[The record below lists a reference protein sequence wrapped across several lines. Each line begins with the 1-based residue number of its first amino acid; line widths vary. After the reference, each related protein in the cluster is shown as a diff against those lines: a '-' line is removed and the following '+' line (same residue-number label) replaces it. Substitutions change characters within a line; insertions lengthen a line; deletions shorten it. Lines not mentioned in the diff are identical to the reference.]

1 MLLEVKDLEVAYGD
15 YQVVWGVSL
24 GVAAGESVA
33 LLGPNGSGKSTVVN
47 AITGLLR
54 VQGRRHP
61 LRGREPGR
69 AGRRTRARALGIA
82 HVLERRRVFPHLTV
96 LQNLTLGAWHP
107 AAKAARAKSMERV
120 FSLFPR
126 LSERKSQ
133 LARTLSGGEQQ
144 MLALGRGL
152 MSLPR
157 LLMVDEPFLGLAPQV
172 MEQMKAVFETLKS
185 EGMAILFI
193 EQNVRL
199 ALSMASRGYI
209 LESGRLAAS
218 RAVDASSSTVPTCA
232 ASSSAN
238 DPYDSNAPQY
248 VSNSLRRPAT
258 SCVRVSPSISRI
270 RAFCGLRLSAAIM
283 PASSR

>member
-24 GVAAGESVA
+24 TVAAGESVA

-47 AITGLLR
+47 AITGLIR
-54 VQGRRHP
+54 SK
-61 LRGREPGR
+61 
-69 AGRRTRARALGIA
+69 AGDIRFEDKSLVGQPTHARASLGIA

-96 LQNLTLGAWHP
+96 QQNLMLGAWHP
-107 AAKAARAKSMERV
+107 AAKAVRAKTTERV
-120 FSLFPR
+120 FALFPR
-126 LSERKSQ
+126 MAERRSQ

-172 MEQMKAVFETLKS
+172 IEQMQAVFETLKS

-209 LESGRLAAS
+209 LESGRLA
-218 RAVDASSSTVPTCA
+218 VEG
-232 ASSSAN
+232 
-238 DPYDSNAPQY
+238 Q
-248 VSNSLRRPAT
+248 AT
-258 SCVRVSPSISRI
+258 SLVDSPEVRRI
-270 RAFCGLRLSAAIM
+270 FLGA
-283 PASSR
+283 

>member
-1 MLLEVKDLEVAYGD
+1 MLLDVKDLEVSYGD

-24 GVAAGESVA
+24 FVAAGESVA

-47 AITGLLR
+47 TISGLLPAKAGDIR
-54 VQGRRHP
+54 FDGTSLVGRPTH
-61 LRGREPGR
+61 
-69 AGRRTRARALGIA
+69 TRASLGIA

-96 LQNLTLGAWHP
+96 LQNLMLGAWHP
-107 AAKAARAKSMERV
+107 AAKAARAKTIDRV

-126 LSERKSQ
+126 MSERKGQ

-172 MEQMKAVFETLKS
+172 MEQMKGVFETLKA

-209 LESGRLAAS
+209 LESGRLAIA
-218 RAVDASSSTVPTCA
+218 
-232 ASSSAN
+232 
-238 DPYDSNAPQY
+238 
-248 VSNSLRRPAT
+248 
-258 SCVRVSPSISRI
+258 
-270 RAFCGLRLSAAIM
+270 G
-283 PASSR
+283 PASELIDSPQVRRIFLGG

>member
-1 MLLEVKDLEVAYGD
+1 MLLDVKDLEVAYGD

-24 GVAAGESVA
+24 SVAAGESVA

-47 AITGLLR
+47 TISGLLSAKAGDISFEGTSL
-54 VQGRRHP
+54 VGQPTHA
-61 LRGREPGR
+61 R
-69 AGRRTRARALGIA
+69 AGLGIA
-82 HVLERRRVFPHLTV
+82 HVLERRRVFPHLTI
-96 LQNLTLGAWHP
+96 LQNLILGAWHP
-107 AAKAARAKSMERV
+107 AAKLVRSRSMDRV

-126 LSERKSQ
+126 LAQRKSQ

-152 MSLPR
+152 MALPR

-172 MEQMKAVFETLKS
+172 ISQMRSVFETLKA

-209 LESGRLAAS
+209 LESGRLAIEG
-218 RAVDASSSTVPTCA
+218 
-232 ASSSAN
+232 
-238 DPYDSNAPQY
+238 
-248 VSNSLRRPAT
+248 PAT
-258 SCVRVSPSISRI
+258 GLIESPEVRRI
-270 RAFCGLRLSAAIM
+270 FLGA
-283 PASSR
+283 